1 MLEKLIARNNI
12 TIHGDGNKSM
22 LFVHGY
28 GCDQNMWRFIT
39 PQFKKDY
46 KIILIDLVGS
56 GKSDENA
63 YDFDKYSS
71 LEGYADD
78 IVEICD
84 ALDLKNLT
92 YVGHSV
98 SAMIG
103 VLANLKK
110 PTIFEKLIMIGPS
123 PRYINDQDYYGG
135 FSQDD
140 IDELIETLESNYLG
154 WSSAM
159 APAIMGNADKPEL
172 AEELEQSFCQTNP
185 EIAKH
190 FAKATFLGDN
200 RSDLNKLTTETLI
213 LQCNSDII
221 ASIEVGQY
229 VHKHVSNSEFVLL
242 DATGHCPHLS
252 APKQTIEAMKS
263 YLI

>member
-12 TIHGDGNKSM
+12 TIHGDGSKSM

-56 GKSDENA
+56 GNSDENA

-123 PRYINDQDYYGG
+123 PRYINDQDYCGG

>member
-1 MLEKLIARNNI
+1 MLEKLITRNNI
-12 TIHGDGNKSM
+12 TIHGDGHKAM
-22 LFVHGY
+22 LLVHGY

-63 YDFDKYSS
+63 YDYDKYSS
-71 LEGYADD
+71 LDGYADD

-92 YVGHSV
+92 FVGHSV

-103 VLANLKK
+103 VLANLKR
-110 PTIFEKLIMIGPS
+110 PAIFEKLIMIGPS
-123 PRYINDQDYYGG
+123 PRYINDTDYYGG

-159 APAIMGNADKPEL
+159 APVIMGNADKPEL
-172 AEELEQSFCQTNP
+172 AEELEQSFCQNNP
-185 EIAKH
+185 DIAKH
-190 FAKATFLGDN
+190 FARVTFLGDN
-200 RSDLNKLTTETLI
+200 RSDLDKLTTETLI
-213 LQCNSDII
+213 LQCNSDVI
-221 ASIEVGQY
+221 ASMEVGKY

-242 DATGHCPHLS
+242 DAIGHCPHLS
-252 APKQTIEAMKS
+252 APKQTIEAMKN
-263 YLI
+263 YLL

>member
-1 MLEKLIARNNI
+1 MLEKLITRNNI
-12 TIHGDGNKSM
+12 TIHGNGHKAM
-22 LFVHGY
+22 LLVHGY

-63 YDFDKYSS
+63 YDYDKYSS
-71 LEGYADD
+71 LDGYADD

-92 YVGHSV
+92 FVGHSV

-103 VLANLKK
+103 VLANLKR
-110 PTIFEKLIMIGPS
+110 PAIFEKLIMIGPS
-123 PRYINDQDYYGG
+123 PRYINDTDYYGG

-159 APAIMGNADKPEL
+159 APVIMGNADKPEL
-172 AEELEQSFCQTNP
+172 AEELEQSFCQNNP
-185 EIAKH
+185 DIAKH
-190 FAKATFLGDN
+190 FARVTFLGDN
-200 RSDLNKLTTETLI
+200 RSDLGKLTTETLI
-213 LQCNSDII
+213 LQCNSDVI
-221 ASIEVGQY
+221 ASMEVGKY
-229 VHKHVSNSEFVLL
+229 VHKYVSNSEFVLL
-242 DATGHCPHLS
+242 DAIGHCPHLS
-252 APKQTIEAMKS
+252 APKQTIEAMKN
-263 YLI
+263 YLL

>member
-1 MLEKLIARNNI
+1 MLEKLISRNNI

-71 LEGYADD
+71 LDGYADD

-92 YVGHSV
+92 FVGHSV

-103 VLANLKK
+103 VLANLKR
-110 PTIFEKLIMIGPS
+110 PAIFEKLIMIGPS
-123 PRYINDQDYYGG
+123 PRYINDNNYYGG
-135 FSQDD
+135 FSQND
-140 IDELIETLESNYLG
+140 IDELIATLESNYLG

-159 APAIMGNADKPEL
+159 APAIMGNDEKPEL

-190 FAKATFLGDN
+190 FAKVTFLGDN
-200 RSDLNKLTTETLI
+200 RSDLDKLTTDTLI
-213 LQCNSDII
+213 LQCNSDVI

-229 VHKHVSNSEFVLL
+229 VHKHVSNSKFVLL

-252 APKQTIEAMKS
+252 APNQTIEAMKS